1 MTAPQPVREA
11 ELAQVMA
18 TIEHTLIRPEM
29 TRADVAA
36 GIQLAQRLG
45 TAVVVVRPWEVSWA
59 AHQLQGSGPVLVTYV
74 GFPHGTERTDVKVR
88 QAESAVADGARE
100 IDVVMNVGAFRSGDL
115 AYVESEL
122 SKVISAVAPIPVK
135 VILETALLS
144 RDGVVE
150 ASRLAAGAGAA
161 FVKNGTGFSPRG
173 ADVAEIAA
181 MRAAVGPRVGVKAA
195 GSIRHLDTVL
205 ELLAAGANRIG
216 TSATAT
222 IADEM
227 ARGLQAPGES
237 RA

>member
-1 MTAPQPVREA
+1 MTAHPVRGA
-11 ELAQVMA
+11 DLAQVMA
-18 TIEHTLIRPEM
+18 AIEHTLIRPEM
-29 TRADVAA
+29 TRAEVAA

-59 AHQLQGSGPVLVTYV
+59 AEQIQGSPQTLVTYV

-88 QAESAVADGARE
+88 QAESAAADGAGE
-100 IDVVMNVGAFRSGDL
+100 IDLVMNVGAFRSGDL
-115 AYVESEL
+115 AYVEAEL
-122 SKVISAVAPIPVK
+122 REVISTVVPIPVK
-135 VILETALLS
+135 VILETAFLS
-144 RDGVVE
+144 SDGVVE
-150 ASRLAAGAGAA
+150 ASRLAAAAGAA

-181 MRAAVGPRVGVKAA
+181 IRAAVGPVVGVKAA

-222 IADEM
+222 IAEEIGH
-227 ARGLQAPGES
+227 RLTGP
-237 RA
+237 R

>member
-1 MTAPQPVREA
+1 MTAPKPVREA
-11 ELAQVMA
+11 EVARVMA

-36 GIQLAQRLG
+36 GIELAQRLG
-45 TAVVVVRPWEVSWA
+45 TAVVVIRPWEVSWA
-59 AHQLQGSGPVLVTYV
+59 AQQLQGLPPVLVTYV

-122 SKVISAVAPIPVK
+122 REIIGSVAPTPVK
-135 VILETALLS
+135 VILETAFLS
-144 RDGVVE
+144 REGVVA
-150 ASRLAAGAGAA
+150 ASRLAAGVGAA

-181 MRAAVGPRVGVKAA
+181 MRDAVGPGVGVKAA
-195 GSIRHLDTVL
+195 GSIRHLDAVL

-216 TSATAT
+216 TSATAA
-222 IADEM
+222 IAEEIGQVL
-227 ARGLQAPGES
+227 AGS
-237 RA
+237 R